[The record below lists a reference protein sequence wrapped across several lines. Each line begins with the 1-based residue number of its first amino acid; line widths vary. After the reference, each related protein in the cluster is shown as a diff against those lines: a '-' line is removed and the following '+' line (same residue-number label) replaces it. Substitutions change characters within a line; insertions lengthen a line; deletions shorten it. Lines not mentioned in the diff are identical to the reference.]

1 MSLPRFPLESL
12 PVAATIQF
20 KPDTL
25 YLNSKD
31 KWIRTTIRLPADYD
45 AREINEPRVCIVLED
60 GSRLYAYSDY
70 GHGFLA
76 KLRKRFYRTRRAL
89 TVRFDRQDL
98 IRKIKIPSENTILMV
113 QGDMLDKGA
122 WIELEGAGVIRTR
135 EREKKEGF
143 FSRYWKRNIKHFSK
157 KYGSNYC
164 R

>member
-1 MSLPRFPLESL
+1 
-12 PVAATIQF
+12 
-20 KPDTL
+20 
-25 YLNSKD
+25 
-31 KWIRTTIRLPADYD
+31 
-45 AREINEPRVCIVLED
+45 LED

-89 TVRFDRQDL
+89 TVRFSRQDL
-98 IRKIKIPSENTILMV
+98 IRKIKVPSENTVLKV
-113 QGDMLDKGA
+113 HGDMLDKGA
-122 WIELEGAGVIRTR
+122 WLEFEGAGVIRTR

-164 R
+164 RKFVY

>member
-1 MSLPRFPLESL
+1 MQPILITTGMPILSLPRFPLESL

-31 KWIRTTIRLPADYD
+31 KWIRATIRLPADYD
-45 AREINEPRVCIVLED
+45 AREINDPSVCIVLED

-113 QGDMLDKGA
+113 QGDMLDKGV
-122 WIELEGAGVIRTR
+122 WIELEGAGKIRTR
-135 EREKKEGF
+135 EREKKDGF
-143 FSRYWKRNIKHFSK
+143 FSR
-157 KYGSNYC
+157 
-164 R
+164 